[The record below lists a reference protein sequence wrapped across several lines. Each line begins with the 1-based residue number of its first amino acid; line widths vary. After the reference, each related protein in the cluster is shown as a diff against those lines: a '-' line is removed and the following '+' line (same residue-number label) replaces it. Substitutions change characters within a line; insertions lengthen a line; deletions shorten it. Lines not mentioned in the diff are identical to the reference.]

1 MNIYEAINELLDAIE
16 NKDGTLTFA
25 LEDLRDALEEH
36 EQSVEKM
43 YITGLG
49 YGRGIERAECVRFIS
64 ERNKELAEE
73 LNARPH
79 AVWPDDYYNFNK
91 GEEK

>member
-1 MNIYEAINELLDAIE
+1 MNIYEAINELLNAIE

-36 EQSVEKM
+36 EQLVEKM
-43 YITGLG
+43 YITGLS
-49 YGRGIERAECVRFIS
+49 YGRGIERAECVRFVS

-73 LNARPH
+73 LIARPH

-91 GEEK
+91 GKEK